1 MCASMHSRLAMRTAE
16 ELMEAVGT
24 LTQEIIDL
32 RKQMTDLQAKFDT
45 DELINPLDETPKME
59 DDQDPEP

>member
-1 MCASMHSRLAMRTAE
+1 
-16 ELMEAVGT
+16 MEAVGT